1 MCIICRH
8 MHECIHNYSLIVPVL
23 CFFLEFVVY
32 ISLFRIC
39 VHDSWVDG
47 KKKKLTIL
55 LRNMQMKILMKKIT
69 CAGTEMHETTPK
81 KKNVP
86 QMPTHK
92 KQNTCTHRIP
102 TQKEGKKDTQKVKK
116 GRHDGEVNCVHFF
129 SYYYFLFIIK

>member
-39 VHDSWVDG
+39 VHDSWVNG

-69 CAGTEMHETTPK
+69 CAGTEMHETTQK
-81 KKNVP
+81 KKKKTFHRCTRTKSKTRAHIEY
-86 QMPTHK
+86 QHK
-92 KQNTCTHRIP
+92 KREKGHTESE
-102 TQKEGKKDTQKVKK
+102 KGKT
-116 GRHDGEVNCVHFF
+116 
-129 SYYYFLFIIK
+129 